1 MNMTEARKYAKN
13 VGVVIGKLTT
23 ERDSQGEYT
32 VYEDGFDTRFTQW
45 EEGKNATDAK
55 IAYIVAKADGWY

>member
-1 MNMTEARKYAKN
+1 MNMTEARKYAKRVN
-13 VGVVIGKLTT
+13 VVIGKLTT

-32 VYEDGFDTRFTQW
+32 VYEDGRCTNFCQW

-55 IAYIVAKADGWY
+55 IAYIMAKAGGWY